1 MAVFR
6 FVAVMLA
13 LLLAGC
19 TTTTTLMPE
28 TGLSTYGTQNNAVDT
43 LLDHA
48 QAAQAKGDLA
58 AADGWLVRAMRISP
72 TEPVVYYRMAQ
83 LRKEQ
88 GQPDQARQLAS
99 RALSLGPD
107 RGMKQDLDKFLQQ
120 L

>member
-1 MAVFR
+1 MVVFR
-6 FVAVMLA
+6 YIAMGLA

-19 TTTTTLMPE
+19 TTITTLMPE
-28 TGLSTYGTQNNAVDT
+28 AGLSTDGTHNYAVGV
-43 LLDHA
+43 LLTHA
-48 QAAQAKGDLA
+48 QEAQAKGDLA

-72 TEPVVYYRMAQ
+72 TAPVVYYRMAL

-99 RALSLGPD
+99 RALSLRPD
-107 RGMKQDLDKFLQQ
+107 SRMTQDLNKFLQQ